1 MEKKIANE
9 IGWLSDLKIINTN
22 SKNSILDISLNDSV
36 SNSKINNC
44 FHCYTQ
50 LSTKNICNLCFNL
63 FCNSCINEFENVK
76 LCQNCILLSQHFN
89 KTVEDSLI
97 KTTGKINK
105 YTEITKESFYCKTYD
120 NECFSCQN
128 FLASK
133 KPKIEEQLLKDSQN
147 NYELIMKTFINYF
160 LNINFKSE
168 TIEKGWKNIIYKLV
182 KEVITNL
189 HPCSRYLN
197 DSLDISNYLKIKI
210 IPYKDNSKCK
220 VIKGYIFSG
229 NKEESK
235 IKVVPIHNPKILLIG
250 NLLKYSKEEGNNNI
264 NVKEIS
270 KDIEIY
276 YSKLIENKLNI
287 VKPDIVI
294 IENNFPKEI
303 INMIINNNIF
313 ENISFIYGVKNNIIK
328 NLSRCTQ
335 TLVIPS
341 FKLIGNNKI
350 IGSCKK
356 FYIEKDIKYDY
367 SSNQQSNNQIKNE
380 IIEKNKNEIINIKD
394 KKETN
399 LFVFDDCNKILYNTI
414 ILSGNDIDFLKKM
427 KKLLKQIL
435 IPSIRDWYL
444 QSHII
449 YRLNMEISPFP
460 QNEEKE
466 IEKLIKENN
475 EIILVKSEKNNRSKQ
490 KIINQGLSID
500 KLFYKGFDLS
510 IIEKKE
516 DFNIYNLTL
525 MTSSQKNKTE
535 IIKEEDISESEIH
548 KTVNKYCENPI
559 EINYSFFNEN
569 PKYDKSL
576 GKFILNLCK
585 RSSLICNKCNLE
597 NKNHTLYLY
606 RAEGFLKIW
615 MLSENEKDI
624 DKILNYLNKTTNT
637 NFKELLEYKNE
648 INSIS
653 EIVNEDIYT
662 YGYCNICKSIVT
674 PLFKINNEVF
684 NYSSSKFIRFM
695 LENHYSKNQ
704 KRNFK
709 YNISKIISNKK
720 CEHLINKDISR
731 IFITRFG
738 SWIFE
743 YNEIIKHYISP
754 MNLEINDLSKKVL
767 FNKYSNEGYSNSIN
781 IITLIQKALSYQ
793 EIFFTQLLKDE
804 KLGLFQEYINFAIN
818 IIQSIHSFNEQCM
831 IKMINKYLKENTEK
845 YNNNFS
851 ILIVHIKKIY
861 LKIINLKLIINRIE
875 RTKRKIQVIS
885 DILNNKLP
893 ITLEENRKLNENHDK
908 KKKVN
913 NNKIDSQKIKLN
925 FVKNDSFQNILKFVN
940 FSDNKHDYYSCE
952 FIQDDISSYIANAL
966 SSNDYIEYMNT
977 KQGINLTKIKRK
989 RECEQMIDDIISYD
1003 ISQKRR
1009 RFSSLIQIRE
1019 KTDFFEEIS
1028 RRFSEELSFDEDRD
1042 TSEMFDTMLIFDQSK
1057 QFFSF
1062 EKEEGKMYD
1071 DDDKIKKIL
1080 EKELNNDDTKTKN
1093 IYLDNKLF
1101 SILIAKKKSDDKN
1114 KSSNKNSID
1123 LVNNNNNSNNN
1134 DNNIGNNN
1142 GNTSLDS
1149 STTSDDKKDG
1159 DKNEND
1165 KLNIIQKN
1173 LTTME
1178 DEEVKKEYNKVYVFF
1193 NEIEIQVYNSN
1204 KVFRKSRKKLIN
1216 LIKEKIEKEKLLNEK
1231 KKLHKKEKSKE
1242 NNENN
1247 NSKKEN
1253 TINVIN
1259 EKDKKKK
1266 NEEDKKDKNKEKE
1279 DYSKYE
1285 KIIPSFKCVPEFVEI
1300 CKETKR
1306 IAYEERFINQ
1316 DSDKI
1321 EVIIY
1326 YPKQFE
1332 ALRIAYCSTLEDLLI
1347 SLNKSKDWDKNTGG
1361 KSKARFYKTHDER
1374 FILKNINENEFN
1386 MFIESGLDYFK
1397 YMSKFLFHKMPSVLA
1412 KILGAYK
1419 IIIKGDNKELKYNL
1433 ILMENIYFGIFSEI
1447 NCDFNSPES
1456 NIRVY
1461 DLKGSNVNR
1470 YINKNRQKPG
1480 QVLLDT
1486 NFLLDF
1492 NKEPVFIESDAYD
1505 RLYTALYNDSSYLKK
1520 IKVIDYSL
1528 LVIFKGKNEKN
1539 KKEKDDSIH
1548 RLIKFG
1554 IIDYTRK
1561 YTLDKQLE
1569 SYGKTIYYGENPT
1582 IIDPEEYRQRFFAKI
1597 SKYFVGV

>member
-1 MEKKIANE
+1 MDKKIANE
-9 IGWLSDLKIINTN
+9 MGWLSDLKIININ
-22 SKNSILDISLNDSV
+22 SKNSNLDNSTNDLV
-36 SNSKINNC
+36 LNSKMNNC
-44 FHCYTQ
+44 FHCNTQ
-50 LSTKNICNLCFNL
+50 LSSKHICNLCFNL
-63 FCNSCINEFENVK
+63 FCNSCINEIKNIE
-76 LCQNCILLSQHFN
+76 LCQNCLLLSQHFN
-89 KTVEDSLI
+89 KTIEDSLI
-97 KTTGKINK
+97 KTTGKINI

-120 NECFSCQN
+120 NEYFSCQN

-133 KPKIEEQLLKDSQN
+133 KSMFEEQLLKDSQN

-160 LNINFKSE
+160 LNIKFKNKKIVE
-168 TIEKGWKNIIYKLV
+168 EWKNIIYKLV
-182 KEVITNL
+182 KEVINNL
-189 HPCSRYLN
+189 RPCSRYLN
-197 DSLDISNYLKIKI
+197 DSLDINNYLEIEI

-229 NKEESK
+229 NKKESK
-235 IKVVPIHNPKILLIG
+235 VKDIPIENPKILLIG
-250 NLLKYSKEEGNNNI
+250 NILKISQEKGNNCLND
-264 NVKEIS
+264 KENS
-270 KDIEIY
+270 ENIEIY
-276 YSKLIENKLNI
+276 YAKQIENKLNI
-287 VKPDIVI
+287 LKPDIVI
-294 IENNFPKEI
+294 IENDFPKEI
-303 INMIINNNIF
+303 INNIINNKIFDNI
-313 ENISFIYGVKNNIIK
+313 NFIFGVKNKIIK

-335 TLVIPS
+335 TLIYPS

-350 IGSCKK
+350 VGICKK
-356 FYIEKDIKYDY
+356 FYIEKILEYGNSSTQQNNDQLQKEIKEED
-367 SSNQQSNNQIKNE
+367 KNE
-380 IIEKNKNEIINIKD
+380 NVNTND
-394 KKETN
+394 KKEN
-399 LFVFDDCNKILYNTI
+399 YLFVFDDCNKLLFNTI
-414 ILSGNDIDFLKKM
+414 ILSGKDINFLIQM
-427 KKLLKQIL
+427 KKILKQIL
-435 IPSIRDWYL
+435 FPSIRDLYL
-444 QSHII
+444 QSHMI
-449 YRLNMEISPFP
+449 YTLNMEISPFL

-466 IEKLIKENN
+466 IEKLLKENH
-475 EIILVKSEKNNRSKQ
+475 EIIPITKEKNNRLKQ
-490 KIINQGLSID
+490 KIINQRLSLD
-500 KLFYKGFDLS
+500 KLFYKGYDLS
-510 IIEKKE
+510 LIEKKE
-516 DFNIYNLTL
+516 DFNIYSLTL
-525 MTSSQKNKTE
+525 LTSSQKNKTE

-569 PKYDKSL
+569 KKYDKSL
-576 GKFILNLCK
+576 GKFILDLCK
-585 RSSLICNKCNLE
+585 KSSLICGKCNLE

-606 RAEGFLKIW
+606 RSEGFLKIW

-648 INSIS
+648 NNSIS
-653 EIVNEDIYT
+653 EIVNEDIFT
-662 YGYCNICKSIVT
+662 YGYCNICKGIVT
-674 PLFKINNEVF
+674 PLFKISNEVF
-684 NYSSSKFIRFM
+684 NYSSAKFIRFM
-695 LENHYSKNQ
+695 LENHFSKNQ

-743 YNEIIKHYISP
+743 YNDIIKHYISP
-754 MNLEINDLSKKVL
+754 MNLEINDLSKKEL
-767 FNKYSNEGYSNSIN
+767 FKKYSEEGYSNSIN
-781 IITLIQKALSYQ
+781 IITLIQNALSYQ
-793 EIFFTQLLKDE
+793 EKFFTQLLEDR
-804 KLGLFQEYINFAIN
+804 KLGLFKGYINFTLTTIKS
-818 IIQSIHSFNEQCM
+818 IISFNDQCM
-831 IKMINKYLKENTEK
+831 INMIKKSLKENTEK

-851 ILIVHIKKIY
+851 KLIVHIKKIY

-893 ITLEENRKLNENHDK
+893 ITLEENKKLHENK
-908 KKKVN
+908 AKMKKVN
-913 NNKIDSQKIKLN
+913 ANKIDTQKIKLN
-925 FVKNDSFQNILKFVN
+925 FAKNDSFQNILKFVN

-977 KQGINLTKIKRK
+977 KEGINLAKIKRIK
-989 RECEQMIDDIISYD
+989 EYQQMIDEIISYD
-1003 ISQKRR
+1003 IIQKRR
-1009 RFSSLIQIRE
+1009 RFSSYKKIRD
-1019 KTDFFEEIS
+1019 KTVFFEVIN
-1028 RRFSEELSFDEDRD
+1028 RRASEEMSFDEDRD
-1042 TSEMFDTMLIFDQSK
+1042 TSDMFDTMLVFDQSK

-1062 EKEEGKMYD
+1062 VKEEGKPYY
-1071 DDDKIKKIL
+1071 DDDKIKEIL
-1080 EKELNNDDTKTKN
+1080 EKELNSGDTKAKH

-1101 SILIAKKKSDDKN
+1101 SILIQKKKSEDKN
-1114 KSSNKNSID
+1114 KSAYKNSVD
-1123 LVNNNNNSNNN
+1123 SNSSNNSNVNDNNNNN
-1134 DNNIGNNN
+1134 NN
-1142 GNTSLDS
+1142 GNNSLDS

-1159 DKNEND
+1159 DKYEND
-1165 KLNIIQKN
+1165 KLNSIQKN

-1178 DEEVKKEYNKVYVFF
+1178 DEDAKKEYDKVSVFF

-1216 LIKEKIEKEKLLNEK
+1216 IIKEKIEKNLNEK
-1231 KKLHKKEKSKE
+1231 KQTNKNEKSKE

-1247 NSKKEN
+1247 NNKKEN
-1253 TINVIN
+1253 IINDIN
-1259 EKDKKKK
+1259 EKNNTKK
-1266 NEEDKKDKNKEKE
+1266 NEEDKNKEKE

-1361 KSKARFYKTHDER
+1361 KSKAKFFKTHDER

-1433 ILMENIYFGIFSEI
+1433 ILMENIYFGIFSEK
-1447 NCDFNSPES
+1447 NCIFNSPKS
-1456 NIRVY
+1456 NIKVY
-1461 DLKGSNVNR
+1461 DLKGSNINR
-1470 YINKNRQKPG
+1470 YINKSRQIPG

-1486 NFLLDF
+1486 NFLVDF
-1492 NKEPVFIESDAYD
+1492 NKEPVFIESDVYD
-1505 RLYTALYNDSSYLKK
+1505 RLKLALYNDSSYLKK
-1520 IKVIDYSL
+1520 INVIDYSL
-1528 LVIFKGKNEKN
+1528 LLIFKDKNEKNEKN
-1539 KKEKDDSIH
+1539 KKEKDDSTH

-1554 IIDYTRK
+1554 IIDYIRK
-1561 YTLDKQLE
+1561 YTLDKKVE

-1582 IIDPEEYRQRFFAKI
+1582 IIDPEEYRQRFFDKI

>member
-1 MEKKIANE
+1 MDKKIANE
-9 IGWLSDLKIINTN
+9 MGWLSDLKII
-22 SKNSILDISLNDSV
+22 KNSNLDNSINDLV
-36 SNSKINNC
+36 SNSKMNNC
-44 FHCYTQ
+44 FHCNEQ
-50 LSTKNICNLCFNL
+50 LSTKSICNLCFNL
-63 FCNSCINEFENVK
+63 FCNSCINEISNIK
-76 LCQNCILLSQHFN
+76 LCQNCLLLSQHFD
-89 KTVEDSLI
+89 KTIEDNLI

-105 YTEITKESFYCKTYD
+105 YTEITKESFYCKIYD

-133 KPKIEEQLLKDSQN
+133 KPTIEEQLIKDSQN

-160 LNINFKSE
+160 LNINFKNKE
-168 TIEKGWKNIIYKLV
+168 VDEEWKNIIYKLV
-182 KEVITNL
+182 KEVIANL

-210 IPYKDNSKCK
+210 IPYKDNSKCQ
-220 VIKGYIFSG
+220 VIKGYIFSC
-229 NKEESK
+229 NKERTIVK
-235 IKVVPIHNPKILLIG
+235 DNLINNPKILLIG
-250 NLLKYSKEEGNNNI
+250 NIFKNSKEEETNYLYY
-264 NVKEIS
+264 KENS

-276 YSKLIENKLNI
+276 YSKLIENKLSLL
-287 VKPDIVI
+287 KPDIVI
-294 IENNFPKEI
+294 IENNFPEEI
-303 INMIINNNIF
+303 INIIINNNIF
-313 ENISFIYGVKNNIIK
+313 DNISFIYGVKNKIIK
-328 NLSRCTQ
+328 NLSRCIQ
-335 TLVIPS
+335 TLVFPS

-356 FYIEKDIKYDY
+356 FYIEKYLEYDY
-367 SSNQQSNNQIKNE
+367 SSNQQSNDQFQKE
-380 IIEKNKNEIINIKD
+380 IIKEDKNEIINING
-394 KKETN
+394 KKEID
-399 LFVFDDCNKILYNTI
+399 LFVFDGCNKLLFNTI
-414 ILSGNDIDFLKKM
+414 ILSGNDINFLKKM
-427 KKLLKQIL
+427 KKLLKQVL

-444 QSHII
+444 QSHMI
-449 YRLNMEISPFP
+449 YTLNMEIIPFL
-460 QNEEKE
+460 QNEENE
-466 IEKLIKENN
+466 IEKLIKENH
-475 EIILVKSEKNNRSKQ
+475 EIIPVKKEKNIKNKQ
-490 KIINQGLSID
+490 KEINTRLSLD
-500 KLFYKGFDLS
+500 KLFYKGYDLS

-525 MTSSQKNKTE
+525 LTSSQKNKAE

-548 KTVNKYCENPI
+548 KAVNKYCENPV
-559 EINYSFFNEN
+559 EINYSFFNGN
-569 PKYDKSL
+569 RKYDKSL
-576 GKFILNLCK
+576 GKFILDLCRK
-585 RSSLICNKCNLE
+585 SSLICSKCNLE

-624 DKILNYLNKTTNT
+624 DKILNYLNKATNT
-637 NFKELLEYKNE
+637 NFKELLVYKNE
-648 INSIS
+648 NNSIS

-674 PLFKINNEVF
+674 PLFKISNEIF
-684 NYSSSKFIRFM
+684 NYSSAKFIRLM
-695 LENHYSKNQ
+695 LENHFSKNQ

-743 YNEIIKHYISP
+743 YNDIIKHYISP
-754 MNLEINDLSKKVL
+754 MNLEINDLSKKEL
-767 FNKYSNEGYSNSIN
+767 FKKYSEEGYSNSIN
-781 IITLIQKALSYQ
+781 IITLIQKTLSYQ
-793 EIFFTQLLKDE
+793 EVSFTQLLKDE
-804 KLGLFQEYINFAIN
+804 KLGLFEEYIKFTIN
-818 IIQSIHSFNEQCM
+818 IIKSIHSFNEQCLM
-831 IKMINKYLKENTEK
+831 NIINKYLKENTEK

-851 ILIVHIKKIY
+851 KLIVHIKKIY

-875 RTKRKIQVIS
+875 RTKRKMQVIS

-893 ITLEENRKLNENHDK
+893 ITLEENIKLKENPAK

-913 NNKIDSQKIKLN
+913 TNKIDSQKIKLN

-952 FIQDDISSYIANAL
+952 FFQDDISSYIANAL
-966 SSNDYIEYMNT
+966 SSNDYIECMNT
-977 KQGINLTKIKRK
+977 KEGINLTKIKRSK
-989 RECEQMIDDIISYD
+989 ECKQIIDDIISYD
-1003 ISQKRR
+1003 ISRKRR
-1009 RFSSLIQIRE
+1009 RFSSYKKIRE
-1019 KTDFFEEIS
+1019 KTDFFEGLNRGIS
-1028 RRFSEELSFDEDRD
+1028 VEMSLDEDRD
-1042 TSEMFDTMLIFDQSK
+1042 TSDMFDTMLIFDQSK

-1062 EKEEGKMYD
+1062 ENEEGKMHD
-1071 DDDKIKKIL
+1071 DAKIKEIL
-1080 EKELNNDDTKTKN
+1080 EKELNNDENKTKN
-1093 IYLDNKLF
+1093 IFLDNKLF

-1114 KSSNKNSID
+1114 KSTNKNSID
-1123 LVNNNNNSNNN
+1123 SSNNSNNN
-1134 DNNIGNNN
+1134 DNNNN
-1142 GNTSLDS
+1142 GSTSLDS

-1165 KLNIIQKN
+1165 KLNSNQKS

-1178 DEEVKKEYNKVYVFF
+1178 DEEAKKEYNKIYVFF

-1204 KVFRKSRKKLIN
+1204 KVFRKSRKKLIKI
-1216 LIKEKIEKEKLLNEK
+1216 IKEKIEKDLNEK
-1231 KKLHKKEKSKE
+1231 NQINKNEKPKENKE
-1242 NNENN
+1242 NNNN
-1247 NSKKEN
+1247 KKEN
-1253 TINVIN
+1253 IINDIN
-1259 EKDKKKK
+1259 KKNNTKK
-1266 NEEDKKDKNKEKE
+1266 NEEDKNKEKE
-1279 DYSKYE
+1279 DLSKYE
-1285 KIIPSFKCVPEFVEI
+1285 KLIPSFKCVPEFVEI

-1306 IAYEERFINQ
+1306 ITYEERFINQ

-1347 SLNKSKDWDKNTGG
+1347 SLNRSKDWDKNTGG
-1361 KSKARFYKTHDER
+1361 KSKARFYKTDDER

-1419 IIIKGDNKELKYNL
+1419 IIIKGVNKELKYNL
-1433 ILMENIYFGIFSEI
+1433 VLMENIYFGIVSEI
-1447 NCDFNSPES
+1447 NSTFNSPES

-1461 DLKGSNVNR
+1461 DLKGSNINR

-1492 NKEPVFIESDAYD
+1492 NKEPVFIESDVYD
-1505 RLYTALYNDSSYLKK
+1505 RLKLALYNDSSYLKK
-1520 IKVIDYSL
+1520 INVIDYSL
-1528 LVIFKGKNEKN
+1528 LLIFKDKNDKN
-1539 KKEKDDSIH
+1539 KKEKDGSNH
-1548 RLIKFG
+1548 GLIKFG

-1582 IIDPEEYRQRFFAKI
+1582 IIDPEEYSQRFFDKI